1 MFKTLKEMKRKDDI
15 EFKEF
20 SNEVNY
26 QLKKFEK
33 ENDEKLQSL
42 NNQRKL
48 QSLNNQRKLQ
58 NKRKHQSS
66 LWAEAIKNG
75 KF

>member
-33 ENDEKLQSL
+33 ENDEKM
-42 NNQRKL
+42 

>member
-1 MFKTLKEMKRKDDI
+1 MLKTLKKMKRKDDI
-15 EFKEF
+15 EFKQF

-33 ENDEKLQSL
+33 ENDEKM
-42 NNQRKL
+42 

-58 NKRKHQSS
+58 NKRKRQSS
-66 LWAEAIKNG
+66 LWADAIKNG